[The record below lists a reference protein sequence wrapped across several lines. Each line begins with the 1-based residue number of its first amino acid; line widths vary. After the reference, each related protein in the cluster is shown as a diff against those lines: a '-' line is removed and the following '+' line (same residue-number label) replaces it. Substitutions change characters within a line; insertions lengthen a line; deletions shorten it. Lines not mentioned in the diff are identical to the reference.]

1 MFVAFSQKLISK
13 INVNQEYINYII
25 NQLFIVFNTI
35 IINHMY
41 LCSAVTV

>member
-25 NQLFIVFNTI
+25 NQLFIVFNTK
-35 IINHMY
+35 IINMY
-41 LCSAVTV
+41 VCSSVRV